1 MTDRTTRSEV
11 TTASTGRDLERSSP
25 STPVLSVDHLTISTS
40 SRHPTAVV
48 SDVSLAVAPGE
59 AVAIVGESGSGK
71 SVTALSCLGLLPD
84 GLQVTEG
91 AIDVLGTPMV
101 GAKESALR
109 RVRGRDIAMVFQ
121 DPMTS
126 LDPCYTVESQLV
138 ESVRAHRQVPKAE
151 ARRMAVEMLDM
162 VEIPRAEE
170 RISDYPH
177 EFSGGMRQR
186 VMIAGALIL
195 RPRILVADEPTTAL
209 DVTTQ
214 ASILRLVDTLRR
226 ELGMAVVWI
235 SHDLGVVAEVADRVA
250 VMYSGEIVESAST
263 TDLFAAP
270 MHPYT
275 RGLIDSATSRPRG
288 EPFGYIGGKVPAP
301 GEWGDGCRF
310 AARCAQAAALCAEHP
325 PLFPWHPDHTHR
337 CAVEAEARR

>member
-1 MTDRTTRSEV
+1 MTP
-11 TTASTGRDLERSSP
+11 TTASTTDDRGRTSS
-25 STPVLSVDHLTISTS
+25 SVLSIRNLTIATSGRRSTE
-40 SRHPTAVV
+40 VV
-48 SDVSLAVAPGE
+48 SDVDLTVAPGE

-84 GLQVTEG
+84 GLVVADG
-91 AIDVLGTPMV
+91 SIDVLGTTVV
-101 GAKESALR
+101 GARESALR
-109 RVRGRDIAMVFQ
+109 KIRGRDIAMVFQ

-138 ESVRAHRQVPKAE
+138 ESVRAHRQLSKAE
-151 ARRMAVEMLDM
+151 ARRLAVEMLDM
-162 VEIPRAEE
+162 VEIPRAAE

-214 ASILRLVDTLRR
+214 ASILRLVDSLRR

-250 VMYSGEIVESAST
+250 VMYAGEIVESAT
-263 TDLFAAP
+263 TSDLFAAP
-270 MHPYT
+270 THPYT

-301 GEWGDGCRF
+301 GEWGRGCRF
-310 AARCAQAAALCAEHP
+310 AARCARATEICAEHP
-325 PLFPWHPDHTHR
+325 PLFSLDPGHTHR
-337 CAVEAEARR
+337 CVVEAEAAG

>member
-1 MTDRTTRSEV
+1 MTDRMTVTPMTADSTPREV
-11 TTASTGRDLERSSP
+11 DEPSP
-25 STPVLSVDHLTISTS
+25 SSVLTVRDLTISTTT
-40 SRHPTAVV
+40 RHPTQVV
-48 SDVSLAVAPGE
+48 SGVSLTVGRGE

-84 GLQVTEG
+84 GLRVTQG
-91 AIDVLGTPMV
+91 SIDVLGTPVV
-101 GAKESALR
+101 GAREAALR
-109 RVRGRDIAMVFQ
+109 RIRGRDIAMVFQ

-126 LDPCYTVESQLV
+126 LDPCYTVGSQLV
-138 ESVRAHRQVPKAE
+138 ESVRAHRQAPKDE
-151 ARRMAVEMLDM
+151 ARRLAVEMLDM
-162 VEIPRAEE
+162 VEIPRAKE

-214 ASILRLVDTLRR
+214 ASILRLVDNLRS

-250 VMYSGEIVESAST
+250 VMYAGEIVEAAAT
-263 TDLFAAP
+263 PDIFAAP
-270 MHPYT
+270 THPYT
-275 RGLIDSATSRPRG
+275 RGLIDSATTRPRG
-288 EPFGYIGGKVPAP
+288 EPFGYIGGKIPAP
-301 GEWGDGCRF
+301 GEWGSGCRF
-310 AARCAQAAALCAEHP
+310 QARCSQAAEICSNHP
-325 PLFPWHPDHTHR
+325 PLYPLAPGHVHR
-337 CAVEAEARR
+337 CVVEAEANR